1 MIETV
6 LLEKVEPRIISVKEL
21 INNSSL
27 CIPIYQRPY
36 KWSQKNVNQLL
47 EDIILHVKKSSYR
60 LGTVIL
66 HKDIDK
72 NTEAINYNI
81 VDGQQRTITL
91 VLIAKALLERRE
103 EFTIK
108 NENLNKTL
116 NHLSDN
122 L

>member
-1 MIETV
+1 
-6 LLEKVEPRIISVKEL
+6 
-21 INNSSL
+21 
-27 CIPIYQRPY
+27 PIYQRPY

-116 NHLSDN
+116 SHLSDN
-122 L
+122 LLNFKFSNEISFINIQNNYQEIYRRISNF